1 METSTTASR
10 EPEADPQGREV
21 TVKEAMAMAIAFQ
34 QRGQREQA
42 AEVLAKILAVAP
54 DYPDALHLQGMLAHE
69 LGLAEDAVALMR
81 RSLVAEPDRAD
92 WHSNLGVVLKDLGR
106 LDDAIAA
113 YERAISLAP
122 DHVNAHSNLGVLL
135 RAQGRL
141 AEAEAAYR
149 RAVHID
155 PNHVQSYHNLGVLLS
170 QVGRTKE
177 AVWCYCKVTTLRP
190 QHEEARQ
197 LLAMAYTTLGE
208 REKAIELLETWV
220 DDDPENPV
228 AQHMLMSVSGRNT
241 PDRASDAFVEKV
253 FDAFAESFDEK
264 LERLSYRAP
273 QLVAAVLQDSGL
285 PATKGLDVLDAGC
298 GTGLCGPLVAP
309 YARTLEGVDLSS
321 KMLEKAQGRGYD
333 RLVKS
338 ELVAFLAQAT
348 ARYDLIVSADT
359 LVYFGA
365 LEAAFSA
372 ASGALRPGGELIFSL
387 EEETE
392 PGDTDSFRLMHHG
405 RYTHRQEYVERTL
418 RAVGLEPTI
427 VHAELRME
435 SGAPVAGMV
444 VRATKTLDEV
454 SHG

>member
-1 METSTTASR
+1 
-10 EPEADPQGREV
+10 
-21 TVKEAMAMAIAFQ
+21 MAIGFQ
-34 QRGQREQA
+34 RRGQREEA
-42 AEVLAKILAVAP
+42 AEVLAKVLAVAP
-54 DYPDALHLQGMLAHE
+54 DYPDALHCQGMLAHE

-81 RSLVAEPDRAD
+81 RSLAAEPDRAD

-106 LDDAIAA
+106 LEDAIAA

-122 DHVNAHSNLGVLL
+122 NHANAHSNLGVLL

-141 AEAEAAYR
+141 TEAEAAYR
-149 RAVHID
+149 TAVRID
-155 PNHVQSYHNLGVLLS
+155 PDHVPSYHNLGVLLS

-177 AVWCYCKVTTLRP
+177 AVWCYCKVTTLSP

-197 LLAMAYTTLGE
+197 LLALAYTTLGE
-208 REKAIELLETWV
+208 REKAIELLEKWV
-220 DDDPENPV
+220 QDDPQNPV
-228 AQHMLMSVSGRNT
+228 AQHMLTSVSGTNT

-253 FDAFAESFDEK
+253 FDSFAESFDEK
-264 LERLSYRAP
+264 LGRLSYRAP
-273 QLVAAVLQDSGL
+273 QLVAAVIQDSGL

-309 YARTLEGVDLSS
+309 YARSLEGVDLSA

-338 ELVAFLAQAT
+338 ELVAFLMEAP

-365 LEAAFSA
+365 LEGVVAA
-372 ASGALRPGGELIFSL
+372 ASGALRPGGTLVFSL

-392 PGDTDSFRLMHHG
+392 PDAYGFVPADAPR
-405 RYTHRQEYVERTL
+405 
-418 RAVGLEPTI
+418 P
-427 VHAELRME
+427 VHAPAGVRRANVASRG
-435 SGAPVAGMV
+435 SGADDRARRAPDGVGRAGS
-444 VRATKTLDEV
+444 RAGGARHEEL
-454 SHG
+454 G